1 MGETKYV
8 AYVGIRSHGSSKGIQ
23 VYDVNV
29 EEGKLVQRS
38 EVKVSNATTPQ

>member
-8 AYVGIRSHGSSKGIQ
+8 AYVGSYTHGSSKGIQ

-29 EEGKLVQRS
+29 EEESLLSAAR
-38 EVKVSNATTPQ
+38 